1 MEKYSGRLLTNEEDY
16 LNAFSGILHN
26 FEELYHE
33 NFIWGLPE
41 SLFSSALTWPCET
54 SPPSARKKR
63 RTGLQSFIQ
72 VDGTSAKCPFP
83 SWSWVGWVCEVYLAQ
98 CSDELQPNAT
108 GLEFYKI
115 NEKGHLKLL
124 QEEKAPCGE
133 NAPVLR
139 TWKGMESMV
148 ITENIPQEFLSTPH
162 AHAALFFWSSIAT
175 LRVQHEDVRF
185 PSERKVYGSNDLD
198 FAARWKQLPAS
209 LSETSNVFSAVV
221 VGDTDTW
228 GGHKDY
234 LNIML
239 VSWVEGIAYR
249 EGMLSM
255 LETNWVKLDRT
266 WRQITLC

>member
-1 MEKYSGRLLTNEEDY
+1 MKTSYGVCQNRFSVVHLLGPARLHHLQQGRREGLVCNHLDRLTVR
-16 LNAFSGILHN
+16 LQ
-26 FEELYHE
+26 
-33 NFIWGLPE
+33 
-41 SLFSSALTWPCET
+41 SALSHPGHG
-54 SPPSARKKR
+54 SAGFARSI
-63 RTGLQSFIQ
+63 L
-72 VDGTSAKCPFP
+72 P
-83 SWSWVGWVCEVYLAQ
+83 
-98 CSDELQPNAT
+98 
-108 GLEFYKI
+108 YKI
-115 NEKGHLKLL
+115 NKKGHLKLL

-185 PSERKVYGSNDLD
+185 PSERKVYGSNDLE

-234 LNIML
+234 LNITL
-239 VSWVEGIAYR
+239 VSWVESIAYR